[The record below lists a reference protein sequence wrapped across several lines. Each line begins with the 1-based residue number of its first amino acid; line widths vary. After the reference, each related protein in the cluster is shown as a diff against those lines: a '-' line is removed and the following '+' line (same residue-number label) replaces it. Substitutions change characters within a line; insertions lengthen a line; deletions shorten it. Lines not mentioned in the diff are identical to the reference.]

1 MIDEAALQELLSYS
15 SSSPVLSVYLDLD
28 PQQATPDAPRQRL
41 RQLLRTFEA
50 EAPDDTLAIARHFEL
65 AHDQR
70 GRSLAM
76 FSQHAGG
83 FFRAFPLAV
92 GLRSRARRMDRPYVK
107 PLADVLD
114 RYGHYGIALV
124 DQRLVRLF
132 RLHLGELREHETV
145 PGEPVR
151 HVKRGGASTL
161 PGRRGGTAGRT
172 RHQDEV
178 AERNLREA
186 AQAAAEF
193 FQASRIRRVLLG
205 GHPTTTAPF
214 KELLPKTMQSLI
226 VGEFPINMDAGHA
239 EILQRAMALAEQ
251 AETHAEVSLIEG
263 LMTAAAKGKD
273 GVVRLDDTLRAVHEG
288 RVMTLFVRDGFRAPG
303 FQCAGCGFLTAR
315 RPQGD
320 RASSRLRTPEGHPV
334 GECPYCG
341 KDFTEIPDAVELA
354 VRRVLQSGNEVEVV
368 GPEAGLERGG
378 SIGARLRY

>member
-15 SSSPVLSVYLDLD
+15 SSSPVLSVYLNLE
-28 PQQATPDAPRQRL
+28 PQQAAADAPRQRL
-41 RQLLRTFEA
+41 RQLLRTFGA
-50 EAPDDTLAIARHFEL
+50 EAPDDTEAIARHFEL

-76 FSQHAGG
+76 FSQQAGG

-92 GLRSRARRMDRPYVK
+92 GLRSRARRMDRPYIK

-124 DQRLVRLF
+124 DQRAVRLF
-132 RLHLGELREHETV
+132 GLHLGEMREHETK

-151 HVKRGGASTL
+151 HTKRGGASSL

-172 RHQDEV
+172 RHQEEI

-186 AQAAAEF
+186 AQAATEF
-193 FQASRIRRVLLG
+193 FQASRVRRVLLG
-205 GHPTTTAPF
+205 GHPTTTAHF
-214 KELLPKTMQSLI
+214 GELLPKTVQTLI
-226 VGEFPINMDAGHA
+226 VGDFPIDMNAGHA
-239 EILQRAMALAEQ
+239 EILQRAMTLAEQ
-251 AETHAEVSLIEG
+251 AETRAEASLVEG
-263 LMTAAAKGKD
+263 LMTAAAKGRD

-288 RVMTLFVRDGFRAPG
+288 RVMILFVRDGFRAPG
-303 FQCAGCGFLTAR
+303 FQCTGCGYLTAR
-315 RPQGD
+315 RPQ
-320 RASSRLRTPEGHPV
+320 A
-334 GECPYCG
+334 ECPYCG
-341 KDFTEIPDAVELA
+341 KGFNEIPDAVELA

>member
-1 MIDEAALQELLSYS
+1 MIEEAALQELLSYS
-15 SSSPVLSVYLDLD
+15 SSSPVLSVYLNLD

-41 RQLLRTFEA
+41 RQMLRDFEA
-50 EAPDDTLAIARHFEL
+50 ETPADTQAIARHFEL

-76 FSQHAGG
+76 FSQQAGG

-92 GLRSRARRMDRPYVK
+92 ALRSRARRMDRPYVK

-124 DQRLVRLF
+124 DQRTLRIF
-132 RLHLGELREHETV
+132 RLHLGELQEHQTE

-151 HVKRGGASTL
+151 HTKRGGASSL

-172 RHQDEV
+172 RHQEEI

-193 FQASRIRRVLLG
+193 FQASRTRRILLG
-205 GHPTTTAPF
+205 GHATTTAHF
-214 KELLPKTMQSLI
+214 RELLPKTWQSLI
-226 VGEFPINMDAGHA
+226 IGEFPIEMGAGHS
-239 EILQRAMALAEQ
+239 EILQRAMAIAEQ
-251 AETHAEVSLIEG
+251 AEMRTEASLVEEM
-263 LMTAAAKGKD
+263 MTAAAKGKD
-273 GVVRLDDTLRAVHEG
+273 GVIRLDDTLRAVHEG
-288 RVMTLFVRDGFRAPG
+288 RVLTLFVRDGFRAPG
-303 FQCAGCGFLTAR
+303 FRCTGCGYLTAR
-315 RPQGD
+315 RPQAD
-320 RASSRLRTPEGHPV
+320 
-334 GECPYCG
+334 CPYCG
-341 KDFTEIPDAVELA
+341 KVFSEIPDAVELA

-368 GPEAGLERGG
+368 SPQAGLERAG

>member
-15 SSSPVLSVYLDLD
+15 SSSPILSVYLDLD

-50 EAPDDTLAIARHFEL
+50 EAPDDTEAIARHFEL

-76 FSQHAGG
+76 FSQQAGG

-124 DQRLVRLF
+124 DQRLLRLF
-132 RLHLGELREHETV
+132 QLHLGELREHKTE
-145 PGEPVR
+145 PGEPVH
-151 HVKRGGASTL
+151 HVKRGGASTF
-161 PGRRGGTAGRT
+161 PGRRGGMSGRT
-172 RHQDEV
+172 RHQEEIAD
-178 AERNLREA
+178 RNLREA

-214 KELLPKTMQSLI
+214 RELLPKTTQSLI

-239 EILQRAMALAEQ
+239 EILQRAMALAAQ
-251 AETHAEVSLIEG
+251 AETHAEASLIEG

-273 GVVRLDDTLRAVHEG
+273 GVIRLDDTLRAVHEG

-303 FQCAGCGFLTAR
+303 FQCAGCGYLTAR
-315 RPQGD
+315 RPQAD
-320 RASSRLRTPEGHPV
+320 SASHPR

-341 KDFTEIPDAVELA
+341 KDFAEIPDAVELA

-368 GPEAGLERGG
+368 GPDSGLERGG